1 MKSDQVFSVFAALL
15 CFSIFSSIIETRE
28 VPSLPVDIKDHCLG
42 TYHHD
47 RAHCLNSVNFT
58 HSNITHFFN
67 HQHDLQVPSDHH
79 HHHLHPSMLNNTVSN
94 GEHCCPLWSWVDCV
108 KDAILVLEASN
119 STCPSTNLLSML
131 KKDEGKIMA
140 DFGCTLEITTALKC
154 NLKHTDDGKS
164 GGLVAA
170 GVHLEVK
177 LLISIAIFLKLF
189 MGF

>member
-1 MKSDQVFSVFAALL
+1 MKSDQVFSVLAALL
-15 CFSIFSSIIETRE
+15 YFSTFLAVSQTRE

-47 RAHCLNSVNFT
+47 RAHCLSSINST

-67 HQHDLQVPSDHH
+67 HQHDLEVPSDH

-177 LLISIAIFLKLF
+177 LLISIAIFLELLF